1 MASFLQT
8 DVNYA
13 KQYARELA
21 NVYPYLSYFSDLW
34 GAPNS
39 NRYRPVNGKTVA
51 IPSMTVSGARA
62 VDRDHI
68 TGEFSRRWNNEWQ
81 MLTMGMDREWDTI
94 IDPMDI
100 SETGDVA
107 TIANVTRT
115 FNEQQKVPEMDAY
128 AASRLAGFANEAGG
142 IDTTV
147 LTAENILA
155 QWDEYLAYMT
165 NNRVNRDRVRVK
177 ITPAAYKLL
186 KEAAGITRF
195 IDAGTGIRNIDRNVG
210 KLDGVIL
217 EEVPSDIMQT
227 AFDFTEGWTPNGGAT
242 INLLMYDPEAIVA
255 PVVYDVAMMGAP
267 TAQSKGKYVYYE
279 RYYYDVF
286 ALNTRSAGIFINA
299 TAANA
304 LRALTVTSVAGE
316 TAGTVINV
324 AGGTGNATS
333 VFLYAAGSAAKTV
346 TAGTKL
352 TASDWTKL
360 DGTKNVPITGL
371 TAGNV
376 LTVVEANRDTLMP
389 IASGTATIVNHA

>member
-1 MASFLQT
+1 MAFMQT

-13 KQYARELA
+13 TQYARELA

-34 GAPNS
+34 AAQNS
-39 NRYRPVNGKTVA
+39 NRYRPVQGKTVA

-68 TGEFSRRWNNEWQ
+68 TGAFNRNWNSEWQ
-81 MLTMGMDREWDTI
+81 MMTMGMDREWDTI

-128 AASRLAGFANEAGG
+128 AASRLAGFANGAGG
-142 IDTTV
+142 IDTTP

-165 NNRVNRDRVRVK
+165 NNRVNRDRIRAK

-210 KLDGVIL
+210 KLDGVQI

-227 AFDFTEGWTPNGGAT
+227 AFDFTEGWIANGGAK
-242 INLLMYDPEAIVA
+242 INLLMYDPEALVA

-286 ALNTRSAGIFINA
+286 ALNTRSAGIFANVS
-299 TAANA
+299 AASA
-304 LRALTVTSVAGE
+304 LKTLAVTSVADA
-316 TAGTVINV
+316 TSGTDITVL
-324 AGGTGNATS
+324 GGTGNATS
-333 VFLYAAGSAAKTV
+333 VYLYAAGAGAKTV

-352 TASDWTKL
+352 NASDWTKL
-360 DGTKNVPITGL
+360 EGTKGVNITGL
-371 TAGNV
+371 SAGNII
-376 LTVVEANRDTLMP
+376 TVVEANRDTLMP
-389 IASGTATIVNHA
+389 IASGTATVVNK

>member
-1 MASFLQT
+1 MAFMQT

-13 KQYARELA
+13 TQYARELA

-34 GAPNS
+34 AAQNS
-39 NRYRPVNGKTVA
+39 NRYRPVQGKTVA

-68 TGEFSRRWNNEWQ
+68 TGAFNRNWNNEWQ

-128 AASRLAGFANEAGG
+128 AASRLAGFANGAGG
-142 IDTTV
+142 IDTTP

-165 NNRVNRDRVRVK
+165 NNRVNRDRIRAK

-210 KLDGVIL
+210 KLDGVQI

-227 AFDFTEGWTPNGGAT
+227 EFDFTEGWIANGGAK
-242 INLLMYDPEAIVA
+242 INLLMYDPDALVA

-286 ALNTRSAGIFINA
+286 ALNTRSAGIFANVS
-299 TAANA
+299 AASA
-304 LRALTVTSVAGE
+304 LKTLAVTSVADA
-316 TAGTVINV
+316 TAGTDITVL
-324 AGGTGNATS
+324 GGTGNATS
-333 VFLYAAGSAAKTV
+333 VYLYAAGAGAKTV

-352 TASDWTKL
+352 NASDWTKL
-360 DGTKNVPITGL
+360 EGTKGVNVTGL
-371 TAGNV
+371 SAGNII
-376 LTVVEANRDTLMP
+376 TVVEANRDTLMP
-389 IASGTATIVNHA
+389 IASGTATVVNK

>member
-1 MASFLQT
+1 MAFMQT

-13 KQYARELA
+13 TQYARELA

-34 GAPNS
+34 AAQNS
-39 NRYRPVNGKTVA
+39 NRYRPVQGKTVA

-68 TGEFSRRWNNEWQ
+68 TGAFNRNWNNEWQ
-81 MLTMGMDREWDTI
+81 MMTMGMDREWDTI

-128 AASRLAGFANEAGG
+128 AASRLAGFANGAGG
-142 IDTTV
+142 IDTTP

-165 NNRVNRDRVRVK
+165 NNRVNRDRIRAK

-195 IDAGTGIRNIDRNVG
+195 IDTGTGIRNVDRNVG
-210 KLDGVIL
+210 KLDGVQI

-227 AFDFTEGWTPNGGAT
+227 AFDFTEGWIADGGAK

-286 ALNTRSAGIFINA
+286 ALNTRSAGIFANVS
-299 TAANA
+299 AASA
-304 LRALTVTSVAGE
+304 LKTLAVTSVADA
-316 TAGTVINV
+316 TAGTDITVL
-324 AGGTGNATS
+324 GGTGNATS
-333 VFLYAAGSAAKTV
+333 VYLYAAGAGAKTV

-352 TASDWTKL
+352 NASDWKKL
-360 DGTKNVPITGL
+360 EGTKGVNVTGL
-371 TAGNV
+371 TNGNII
-376 LTVVEANRDTLMP
+376 TVVEANRDTLMP
-389 IASGTATIVNHA
+389 IASGTATVVNK

>member
-1 MASFLQT
+1 MAFMQT

-13 KQYARELA
+13 TQYARELA

-34 GAPNS
+34 AAQNS
-39 NRYRPVNGKTVA
+39 NRYRPVQGKTVA

-68 TGEFSRRWNNEWQ
+68 TGAFNRNWNNEWQ
-81 MLTMGMDREWDTI
+81 MMTMGMDREWDTI

-128 AASRLAGFANEAGG
+128 AASRLAGFANGAGG
-142 IDTTV
+142 IDTTP

-165 NNRVNRDRVRVK
+165 NNRVNRDRIRAK

-210 KLDGVIL
+210 KLDGVQI

-227 AFDFTEGWTPNGGAT
+227 AFDFTEGWIADGGAK

-286 ALNTRSAGIFINA
+286 ALNTRSAGIFANVS
-299 TAANA
+299 AANA
-304 LRALTVTSVAGE
+304 LKTLAVTSVAGA
-316 TAGTVINV
+316 TAGTDITVL
-324 AGGTGNATS
+324 GGTGNATS
-333 VFLYAAGSAAKTV
+333 VYLYAAGAGAKTV

-352 TASDWTKL
+352 NASDWKKL
-360 DGTKNVPITGL
+360 EGTKGVNVTGL
-371 TAGNV
+371 TNGNII
-376 LTVVEANRDTLMP
+376 TVVEANRDTLMP
-389 IASGTATIVNHA
+389 IASGTATVVNK

>member
-1 MASFLQT
+1 MAFMQT

-13 KQYARELA
+13 TQYARELA

-34 GAPNS
+34 AAQNS
-39 NRYRPVNGKTVA
+39 NRYRPVQGKTVA

-68 TGEFSRRWNNEWQ
+68 TGAFNRNWNNEWQ

-128 AASRLAGFANEAGG
+128 AASRLAGFANGAGG
-142 IDTTV
+142 IDTTP

-165 NNRVNRDRVRVK
+165 NNRVNRDRIRAK

-210 KLDGVIL
+210 KLDGVQI

-227 AFDFTEGWTPNGGAT
+227 AFDFTEGWIADGGAK

-286 ALNTRSAGIFINA
+286 ALNTRSAGIFANVS
-299 TAANA
+299 AASA
-304 LRALTVTSVAGE
+304 LKTLAVTSVADA
-316 TAGTVINV
+316 TAGTDITVL
-324 AGGTGNATS
+324 GGTGNATS
-333 VFLYAAGSAAKTV
+333 VYLYAAGAGAKTV

-352 TASDWTKL
+352 NASDWKKL
-360 DGTKNVPITGL
+360 EGTKGVNVTGL
-371 TAGNV
+371 TNGNII
-376 LTVVEANRDTLMP
+376 TVVEANRDTLMP
-389 IASGTATIVNHA
+389 IASGTATIVNK

>member
-1 MASFLQT
+1 MAFMQT

-13 KQYARELA
+13 TQYARELA

-34 GAPNS
+34 AAQNS
-39 NRYRPVNGKTVA
+39 NRYRPVQGKTVA

-68 TGEFSRRWNNEWQ
+68 TGAFNRNWNNEWQ
-81 MLTMGMDREWDTI
+81 MMTMGMDREWDTI

-128 AASRLAGFANEAGG
+128 AASRLAGFANGAGG
-142 IDTTV
+142 IDTTP

-165 NNRVNRDRVRVK
+165 NNRVNRDRIRAK

-210 KLDGVIL
+210 KLDGVQI

-227 AFDFTEGWTPNGGAT
+227 AFDFTEGWIADGGAK

-286 ALNTRSAGIFINA
+286 ALNTRSAGIFANVS
-299 TAANA
+299 AASA
-304 LRALTVTSVAGE
+304 LKTLAVTSVADA
-316 TAGTVINV
+316 TAGTDITVL
-324 AGGTGNATS
+324 GGTGNATS
-333 VFLYAAGSAAKTV
+333 VYLYAAGAGAKTV

-352 TASDWTKL
+352 NASDWKKL
-360 DGTKNVPITGL
+360 EGTKGVNVTGL
-371 TAGNV
+371 TNGNII
-376 LTVVEANRDTLMP
+376 TVVEANRDTLMP
-389 IASGTATIVNHA
+389 IASGTATVVNK

>member
-1 MASFLQT
+1 MAFMQT

-13 KQYARELA
+13 TQYARELA

-34 GAPNS
+34 AAQNS
-39 NRYRPVNGKTVA
+39 NRYRPVQGKTVA

-68 TGEFSRRWNNEWQ
+68 TGAFNRNWNNEWQ

-128 AASRLAGFANEAGG
+128 AASRLAGFANGAGG
-142 IDTTV
+142 IDTTQ

-165 NNRVNRDRVRVK
+165 NNRVNRDRIRAK

-210 KLDGVIL
+210 KLDGVQI

-227 AFDFTEGWTPNGGAT
+227 AFDFTEGWIADGGAK

-286 ALNTRSAGIFINA
+286 ALNTRSAGIFANVS
-299 TAANA
+299 AASA
-304 LRALTVTSVAGE
+304 LKTLAVTSVADA
-316 TAGTVINV
+316 TAGTDITVL
-324 AGGTGNATS
+324 GGTGNATS
-333 VFLYAAGSAAKTV
+333 VYLYAAGAGAKTV

-352 TASDWTKL
+352 NASDWKKL
-360 DGTKNVPITGL
+360 EGTKGVNVTGL
-371 TAGNV
+371 TNGNII
-376 LTVVEANRDTLMP
+376 TVVEANRDTLMP
-389 IASGTATIVNHA
+389 IASGTATVVNK

>member
-1 MASFLQT
+1 MAFMQT

-13 KQYARELA
+13 TQYARELA
-21 NVYPYLSYFSDLW
+21 NVYPYLSYFSDIW
-34 GAPNS
+34 AAQNS
-39 NRYRPVNGKTVA
+39 NRYRPVQGKTVA

-68 TGEFSRRWNNEWQ
+68 TGAFNRNWNNEWQ
-81 MLTMGMDREWDTI
+81 MMTMGMDREWDTI

-128 AASRLAGFANEAGG
+128 AASRLAGFANGAGG
-142 IDTTV
+142 IDTTP

-165 NNRVNRDRVRVK
+165 NNRVNRDRIRAK

-210 KLDGVIL
+210 KLDGVQI

-227 AFDFTEGWTPNGGAT
+227 AFDFTEGWIADGGAK

-286 ALNTRSAGIFINA
+286 ALNTRSAGIFANVS
-299 TAANA
+299 AASA
-304 LRALTVTSVAGE
+304 LKTLAVTSVADA
-316 TAGTVINV
+316 TAGTDITVL
-324 AGGTGNATS
+324 GGTGNATS
-333 VFLYAAGSAAKTV
+333 VYLYAAGAGAKNV

-352 TASDWTKL
+352 NASDWKKL
-360 DGTKNVPITGL
+360 EGTKGVNVTGL
-371 TAGNV
+371 TNGNII
-376 LTVVEANRDTLMP
+376 TVVEANRDTLMP
-389 IASGTATIVNHA
+389 IASGTATVVNK

>member
-1 MASFLQT
+1 MAFMQT

-13 KQYARELA
+13 TQYARELA

-34 GAPNS
+34 AAQNS
-39 NRYRPVNGKTVA
+39 NRYRPVQGKTVA

-68 TGEFSRRWNNEWQ
+68 TGAFNRNWNNEWQ

-128 AASRLAGFANEAGG
+128 AASRLAGFANGAGG
-142 IDTTV
+142 IDTTQ

-165 NNRVNRDRVRVK
+165 NNRVNRDRIRAK

-210 KLDGVIL
+210 KLDGVQI

-227 AFDFTEGWTPNGGAT
+227 AFDFTEGWIADGGAK
-242 INLLMYDPEAIVA
+242 INMLMYDPEAIVA

-286 ALNTRSAGIFINA
+286 ALNTRSAGIFANVS
-299 TAANA
+299 AASA
-304 LRALTVTSVAGE
+304 LKTLAVTSVADA
-316 TAGTVINV
+316 TAGTDITVL
-324 AGGTGNATS
+324 GGTGNATS
-333 VFLYAAGSAAKTV
+333 VYLYAAGAGAKTV

-352 TASDWTKL
+352 NASDWKKL
-360 DGTKNVPITGL
+360 EGTKGVNVTGL
-371 TAGNV
+371 TNGNII
-376 LTVVEANRDTLMP
+376 TVVEANRDTLMP
-389 IASGTATIVNHA
+389 IASGTATVVNK

>member
-1 MASFLQT
+1 MAFMQT

-13 KQYARELA
+13 TQYARELA

-34 GAPNS
+34 AAQNS
-39 NRYRPVNGKTVA
+39 NRYRPVQGKTVA

-68 TGEFSRRWNNEWQ
+68 TGAFNRNWNNEWQ

-128 AASRLAGFANEAGG
+128 AASRLAGFANGAGG
-142 IDTTV
+142 IDTTP

-165 NNRVNRDRVRVK
+165 NNRVNRDRIRAK

-210 KLDGVIL
+210 KLDGVQI

-227 AFDFTEGWTPNGGAT
+227 AFDFTEGWIADGGAK
-242 INLLMYDPEAIVA
+242 INLLMYDPDAIVA

-286 ALNTRSAGIFINA
+286 ALNTRSAGIFANVS
-299 TAANA
+299 AASA
-304 LRALTVTSVAGE
+304 LKTLAVTSVADA
-316 TAGTVINV
+316 TAGTDITVL
-324 AGGTGNATS
+324 GGTGNATS
-333 VFLYAAGSAAKTV
+333 VYLYAAGAGAKTV

-352 TASDWTKL
+352 NASDWKKL
-360 DGTKNVPITGL
+360 EGTKGVNVTGL
-371 TAGNV
+371 TNGNII
-376 LTVVEANRDTLMP
+376 TVVEANRDTLMP
-389 IASGTATIVNHA
+389 IASGTATVVNK

>member
-1 MASFLQT
+1 MAFMQT

-13 KQYARELA
+13 TQYARELA

-34 GAPNS
+34 AAQNS
-39 NRYRPVNGKTVA
+39 NRYRPVQGKTVA

-68 TGEFSRRWNNEWQ
+68 TGAFNRNWNNEWQ

-128 AASRLAGFANEAGG
+128 AASRLAGFANGAGG
-142 IDTTV
+142 IDTTQ

-165 NNRVNRDRVRVK
+165 NNRVNRDRIRAK

-210 KLDGVIL
+210 KLDGVQI

-227 AFDFTEGWTPNGGAT
+227 AFDFTEGWIADGGAK

-286 ALNTRSAGIFINA
+286 ALNTRSAGIFANVS
-299 TAANA
+299 AASA
-304 LRALTVTSVAGE
+304 LKTLAVTSVADA
-316 TAGTVINV
+316 TAGTDITVL
-324 AGGTGNATS
+324 GGTGNATS
-333 VFLYAAGSAAKTV
+333 VYLYAAGAGAKTV

-352 TASDWTKL
+352 NASDWKKL
-360 DGTKNVPITGL
+360 EGTKGVNVTGL
-371 TAGNV
+371 TNGNII
-376 LTVVEANRDTLMP
+376 TVVEANRDTLMP
-389 IASGTATIVNHA
+389 IASGTATIVNK

>member
-1 MASFLQT
+1 MAFMQT

-13 KQYARELA
+13 TQYARELA

-34 GAPNS
+34 AAQNS
-39 NRYRPVNGKTVA
+39 NRYRPVQGKTVA

-68 TGEFSRRWNNEWQ
+68 TGAFNRNWSNEWQ

-128 AASRLAGFANEAGG
+128 AASRLAGFANGAGG
-142 IDTTV
+142 IDTTP

-165 NNRVNRDRVRVK
+165 NNRVNRDRIRAK

-210 KLDGVIL
+210 KLDGVQI

-227 AFDFTEGWTPNGGAT
+227 AFDFTEGWIADGGAK

-286 ALNTRSAGIFINA
+286 ALNTRSAGIFANVS
-299 TAANA
+299 AASA
-304 LRALTVTSVAGE
+304 LKTLAVTSVADA
-316 TAGTVINV
+316 TAGTDITVL
-324 AGGTGNATS
+324 GGTGNATS
-333 VFLYAAGSAAKTV
+333 VYLYAAGAGAKTV

-352 TASDWTKL
+352 NASDWKKL
-360 DGTKNVPITGL
+360 EGTKGVNVTGL
-371 TAGNV
+371 TNGNII
-376 LTVVEANRDTLMP
+376 TVVEANRDTLMP
-389 IASGTATIVNHA
+389 IASGTATVVNK

>member
-1 MASFLQT
+1 MAFMQT

-13 KQYARELA
+13 TQYARELA

-34 GAPNS
+34 AAQNS
-39 NRYRPVNGKTVA
+39 NRYRPVQGKTVA
-51 IPSMTVSGARA
+51 IPSMTVSGAHA

-68 TGEFSRRWNNEWQ
+68 TGAFNRNWNNEWQ

-115 FNEQQKVPEMDAY
+115 FNEQQKVTEMDAY
-128 AASRLAGFANEAGG
+128 AASRLAGFANGAGG
-142 IDTTV
+142 IDTTP

-165 NNRVNRDRVRVK
+165 NNRVNRDRIRAK

-210 KLDGVIL
+210 KLDGVQI

-227 AFDFTEGWTPNGGAT
+227 AFDFTEGWIADGGAK
-242 INLLMYDPEAIVA
+242 INLLMYDPDAIVA

-286 ALNTRSAGIFINA
+286 ALNTRSAGIFANVS
-299 TAANA
+299 AANA
-304 LRALTVTSVAGE
+304 LKTLAVTSVAGA
-316 TAGTVINV
+316 TAGTDITVL
-324 AGGTGNATS
+324 GGTGNATS
-333 VFLYAAGSAAKTV
+333 VYLYAAGAGAKTV

-352 TASDWTKL
+352 NASDWKKL
-360 DGTKNVPITGL
+360 EGTKGVNVTGL
-371 TAGNV
+371 TNGNII
-376 LTVVEANRDTLMP
+376 TVVEANRDTLMP
-389 IASGTATIVNHA
+389 IASGTATVVNK

>member
-1 MASFLQT
+1 MAFMQT

-13 KQYARELA
+13 TQYARELA

-34 GAPNS
+34 AAQNS
-39 NRYRPVNGKTVA
+39 NRYRPVQGKTVA

-68 TGEFSRRWNNEWQ
+68 TGAFNRNWNNEWQ

-128 AASRLAGFANEAGG
+128 AASRLAGFANGAGG
-142 IDTTV
+142 IDTTP

-165 NNRVNRDRVRVK
+165 NNRVNRDRIRAK

-210 KLDGVIL
+210 KLDGVQI

-227 AFDFTEGWTPNGGAT
+227 AFDFTEGWIADGGAK

-286 ALNTRSAGIFINA
+286 ALNTRSAGIFANVS
-299 TAANA
+299 AASA
-304 LRALTVTSVAGE
+304 LKTLAVTSVADA
-316 TAGTVINV
+316 TAGTDITVL
-324 AGGTGNATS
+324 GGTGNATS
-333 VFLYAAGSAAKTV
+333 VYLYAAGAGAKTV

-352 TASDWTKL
+352 NASDWKKL
-360 DGTKNVPITGL
+360 EGTKGVNVTGL
-371 TAGNV
+371 TNGNII
-376 LTVVEANRDTLMP
+376 TVVEANRDTLMP
-389 IASGTATIVNHA
+389 IASGTATVVNK